1 MAVAYDYWC
10 NKHGEFE
17 WLKPSIHDETPKDIP
32 CPECGEP
39 AKQLFGM
46 PAIEKGWMPAKNNR

>member
-10 NKHGEFE
+10 SKHREFE
-17 WLKPSIHDETPKDIP
+17 WHKPSIHDETPKDVP
-32 CPECGEP
+32 CPLCGES